1 MSELR
6 VNAVTDETGGNT
18 ATINSMTPTADS
30 LQGFRNRIINGGMV
44 IDQRNAGAA
53 STSITGYALDRWNV
67 QFGSTGVSASFQQV
81 ADAPTGFVNSFKV
94 TVTTAPGSVAN
105 SASISQP
112 IEGFN
117 TSDLAWGTASAQT
130 VTLSFWVKSSLT
142 GSFGGALT
150 NSAFD
155 QTYPFPYTISA
166 ANTWEYKTVVIEG
179 PTSGTW
185 LTTNGTG
192 VSVIFGLGAEAA
204 RKAAADVWANTVAR
218 QPTGSINLVETNGAT
233 WQFTG
238 VQLEA
243 GSVATPFERR
253 PYGTEL
259 ALCQRYFVREVAESQ
274 YNAMLLGT
282 SNTRE
287 YYMVVNMPV
296 PMRVSPTVTT
306 TELDLHKPNIRFD
319 AISSKGVGVGGLRS
333 FQVNY
338 FAATSDPGSYVAQP
352 RNFTYSASAEL

>member
-1 MSELR
+1 MTLSR
-6 VNAVTDETGGNT
+6 V
-18 ATINSMTPTADS
+18 PTAQLS
-30 LQGFRNRIINGGMV
+30 GELNFRNRLINGDMR

-53 STSITGYALDRWNV
+53 STSLAAYALDRWNV
-67 QFGSTGVSASFQQV
+67 GFGSTGVSASFQQV

-94 TVTTAPGSVAN
+94 TVTTAPGSVTN
-105 SASISQP
+105 SASINQP

-155 QTYPFPYTISA
+155 QTYPFSYTISA

-192 VSVIFGLGAEAA
+192 VSVIFGLGAAAA
-204 RKAAADVWANTVAR
+204 RKAAAGVWANTVAR

-259 ALCQRYFVREVAESQ
+259 ALCQRYYARMSAYSGLTGTGAELS
-274 YNAMLLGT
+274 G
-282 SNTRE
+282 
-287 YYMVVNMPV
+287 VVYGSV
-296 PMRVSPTVTT
+296 PMRAAPTLTAVIQEGGPTALNGLDNPNNNSNLICRWWVS
-306 TELDLHKPNIRFD
+306 
-319 AISSKGVGVGGLRS
+319 SGSKGS
-333 FQVNY
+333 
-338 FAATSDPGSYVAQP
+338 PGYIIW
-352 RNFTYSASAEL
+352 NGTASAEL